1 MKSSRTL
8 SKTQRKYYNQLLK
21 LIGEDSLSEK
31 DVYELE
37 NAAMCLQMIEEAEK
51 GIKKHGTIQT
61 FKNGTRQL
69 SPEYTQWEK
78 AATMW
83 EKYVRQFGLSPK
95 ARADIGLEG
104 AKKEKPKDPLSGL
117 RVSSKK
123 GKRVNNG

>member
-1 MKSSRTL
+1 MKSSRALT
-8 SKTQRKYYNQLLK
+8 KIQRKYFNQLVN
-21 LIGEDSLSEK
+21 LIGDKLTAK

-37 NAAMCLQMIEEAEK
+37 NAAMCLQMIEEAEA

-69 SPEYTQWEK
+69 SPEYSQWEK

-95 ARADIGLEG
+95 ARADMGLEG
-104 AKKEKPKDPLSGL
+104 AMQEKPADPLAAL

-123 GKRVNNG
+123 GKVKNG